1 MDKFREDKLELE
13 EWKFSNEFDWYISF
27 LAKKRE
33 EVKDIIT

>member
-1 MDKFREDKLELE
+1 MNELKEDNLELK
-13 EWKFSNEFDWYISF
+13 EWEFSNEFDWYISF